1 MWRNKEGKEK
11 LEECMKRL
19 NIDEQKIKTKELLK
33 YSLDHIL
40 SEKAKVKGE
49 LKLYDNEF
57 LKVFGRMPNKQDK
70 EIMRPLYIYYKNL
83 KTVLDQK
90 KQESSN
96 KAMPLDKRPNSGGNI
111 INKQKSTS
119 NDSVISGISS
129 GSDMSVTTKT
139 KGSGT
144 TFNNVIE
151 KNEKSTSITSI
162 ISQPSEKNITSTGQG
177 YVSLKQTLANNM
189 NNKDFTNNNS
199 STTSSNTNNN
209 NIIQKDNDYLN
220 MELLNAPSKQKEK
233 KPNSS
238 NVKLSYQE
246 LEHEL
251 KELKKEQ
258 SELKQILHNYQN
270 SFFKDQNR
278 KVRFYKD
285 ILGVEREYNK
295 YKENKTRIQEI
306 TELLKNKK

>member
-1 MWRNKEGKEK
+1 LWRNKEGKEK

-151 KNEKSTSITSI
+151 KNEKSTSITNNI

-246 LEHEL
+246 L
-251 KELKKEQ
+251 
-258 SELKQILHNYQN
+258 HNYQN